1 MQGEFMVKEKI
12 LVADDEVDF
21 LEVIKLRLRA
31 NGYDVVTAFNGEE
44 ALKKIRNE
52 KPDALLLDIM
62 MPGIDGLEILRQV
75 RLENM
80 NLPIFI
86 LTAFSNEERYSLANK
101 FNATGYILKTSDLQ
115 KEIDKINSILAIL
128 RKEKK

>member
-1 MQGEFMVKEKI
+1 MTKEKI

-21 LEVIKLRLRA
+21 LEVIKPRLMA
-31 NGYDVVTAFNGEE
+31 NGYEVVTAFDGED
-44 ALKKIRNE
+44 ALKKVRSE
-52 KPDALLLDIM
+52 HPDALLLDIM
-62 MPGIDGLEILRQV
+62 MPGIDGLEVLRQV
-75 RLENM
+75 RLENI

-101 FNATGYILKTSDLQ
+101 LNATGYILKTSDLQ

-128 RKEKK
+128 KREKK